1 MDWNRAKNILIVTF
15 IIIDLLLS
23 GSIFINYG
31 IVGSLEEDE
40 EEEQTLE
47 ILKRAGIEIDTEIP
61 KETPG
66 MSLLRVE
73 LYDYNSKNLIGR
85 ILSGGYSEE
94 ISGEERIYR
103 TLTEVLTVAPNGD
116 LYYKS
121 MVPLIF
127 NVSVEEG
134 LLNFLTSK
142 GMAEPGMYID
152 GVEKQ
157 GDSYIVTI
165 SQQVDGYFLDMSY
178 IQAKIGPHN
187 VEIIKHWL
195 KPAGYLEQK
204 KRVIPA
210 YKALASFMNS
220 MAEEGKTSIKDI
232 RLGYYFRWD
241 EAASGEA
248 VPVWRITTGDGV
260 YYYNAYTGVAER

>member
-1 MDWNRAKNILIVTF
+1 MDWNRAKNILIITF
-15 IIIDLLLS
+15 IIIDLLLL

-31 IVGSLEEDE
+31 PVESLKERR
-40 EEEQTLE
+40 EEEQTLN
-47 ILKRAGIEIDTEIP
+47 ILKEAGITLEKEIP
-61 KETPG
+61 KETPS
-66 MSLLRVE
+66 MPLLRVE

-94 ISGEERIYR
+94 VSGEEHVYR
-103 TLTEVLTVAPNGD
+103 TLTEILTVAPNGD
-116 LYYKS
+116 LHYKS
-121 MVPLIF
+121 MVPLTF

-152 GVEKQ
+152 SIVKDD
-157 GDSYIVTI
+157 DSYIVTI
-165 SQQVDGYFLDMSY
+165 SHQVDGYFLDISY
-178 IQAKIGPHN
+178 IQAKVGPHN

-195 KPAGYLEQK
+195 KPAGYLTQK
-204 KRVIPA
+204 KKVIPA
-210 YKALASFMNS
+210 YKALNSFMSS
-220 MAEEGKTSIKDI
+220 MSSDGKVTVKDI

-248 VPVWRITTGDGV
+248 VPAWRITTDDEV
-260 YYYNAYTGVAER
+260 YYFNAYTGVPER